1 MSSSRDFGVEQFFR
15 ADEFRAD
22 DPSPFRSKKVIIVF
36 ELFQLLQR
44 NARIQRVF
52 DALRIFGVNLHE
64 GGRHCAAA
72 SNDDESEDGGHG
84 RVVVTG
90 SRFGGIVSFGG
101 EYLLNIFLKPLVKR
115 QM

>member
-1 MSSSRDFGVEQFFR
+1 MIEKWNEMSLERVNLIKEIKL
-15 ADEFRAD
+15 
-22 DPSPFRSKKVIIVF
+22 RSWLKASFYDI
-36 ELFQLLQR
+36 FQLLQR

-52 DALRIFGVNLHE
+52 DALRIFGVNLHQ

-72 SNDDESEDGGHG
+72 SDDDESEDGGHG
-84 RVVVTG
+84 RVVVAG
-90 SRFGGIVSFGG
+90 SRFGGILSFGG